1 MTIEDILIEL
11 GDRPLQKSP
20 YSKVV
25 FAIVNALLPTGK
37 AITLTMQGHEILSLI
52 YQLPDTALG
61 EKILSRKVGT
71 LRDTDHYRTLVLFF
85 SALIGFITVTVALLE
100 VFRDS
105 GPSGTGSGVFTAL
118 INGLVSLIK
127 ALAPVQ

>member
-37 AITLTMQGHEILSLI
+37 AITPTMQGHEILSLI

-85 SALIGFITVTVALLE
+85 SGLIGSITVMVALLE

-105 GPSGTGSGVFTAL
+105 GPSGTGSEVFTAL